1 MLGNN
6 LSKANNQ
13 KKQMQTQA
21 STKQVKETHHHHPL
35 EIVKHLHH
43 RHPGGND
50 YDKRVK
56 IRLLIYIEISS
67 NCL

>member
-1 MLGNN
+1 
-6 LSKANNQ
+6 
-13 KKQMQTQA
+13 MQTQA